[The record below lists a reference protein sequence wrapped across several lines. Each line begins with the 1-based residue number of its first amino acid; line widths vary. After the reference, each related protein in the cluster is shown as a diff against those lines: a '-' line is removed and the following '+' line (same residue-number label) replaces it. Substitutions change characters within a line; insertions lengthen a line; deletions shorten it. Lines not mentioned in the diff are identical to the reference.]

1 MVIYDLICDAEH
13 RFEGWFQSPED
24 SERQAA
30 NGLISCPTCGSVAVR
45 KLPTASRVNRGEREI
60 EAEKVEVITG
70 RQAADLLHRLH
81 DFVDE
86 NFEDVGKEFAD
97 QARRMHHG
105 AEKERNIRG
114 MVDAD
119 EARSL
124 EEEGVPALT
133 LPPRPVDPEKLN

>member
-1 MVIYDLICDAEH
+1 MVIYDLICDAKH

-45 KLPTASRVNRGEREI
+45 KLPTAARLNRGERKDSEQ
-60 EAEKVEVITG
+60 VEVITG
-70 RQAADLLHRLH
+70 RQASELLRRLH

-86 NFEDVGKEFAD
+86 NFEDVGHEFAD
-97 QARRMHHG
+97 QARRMHYG
-105 AEKERNIRG
+105 SEKERNIRG

-124 EEEGVPALT
+124 EEEGVPALS